1 MTIMRDEVVLK
12 ALFSF
17 FDLMPY
23 YGEHIIKRVEEVIVM
38 FHRASLV
45 MGK

>member
-1 MTIMRDEVVLK
+1 MTIMQDQVVLK

-17 FDLMPY
+17 SDLMPY
-23 YGEHIIKRVEEVIVM
+23 YGEHIIKTVNEIVM